1 MTFSEVIQNLAG
13 NIIVNFDEVY
23 TNAEIVNITDAGK
36 LTEKFPAVSVA
47 DEWINLVPTDQRETI
62 YIRRNGDDEVVEELK
77 LGSCVKSYRMRSQ
90 LRIVFFKD
98 HAKNHNEIIAH
109 LMQAVLVTGTK
120 LKSIIRDKW
129 RLQKDESSGDYNFGA
144 TTAYFAIDIYA
155 LWTLQTDTCEEDFCI
170 DIQNPLRKNE
180 VVEIES

>member
-1 MTFSEVIQNLAG
+1 MRYSDIIQLLSNNVL
-13 NIIVNFDEVY
+13 VKFDEVY
-23 TNAEIVNITDAGK
+23 VNAEIVNITDAGK
-36 LTEKFPAVSVA
+36 FIEKFPAVSIA
-47 DEWINLVPTDQRETI
+47 DEWISLVPTDTKETI
-62 YIRRNGDDEVVEELK
+62 YIRRNGDDEVQEELK
-77 LGSCVKSYRMRSQ
+77 LGSCIKSYKMRSQ

-129 RLQKDESSGDYNFGA
+129 KLQKYESSGDYNFSA

-155 LWTLQTDTCEEDFCI
+155 LWTLQNDTCEEDFCI
-170 DIQNPLRKNE
+170 DIQNPLRKC
-180 VVEIES
+180 EIII

>member
-1 MTFSEVIQNLAG
+1 MRYSDIIQLLAN
-13 NIIVNFDEVY
+13 NILVNFDEVY
-23 TNAEIVNITDAGK
+23 VNAEIVMPEK
-36 LTEKFPAVSVA
+36 EKFPAVSVA
-47 DEWINLVPTDQRETI
+47 DEWINLVPTDTKETI
-62 YIRRNGDDEVVEELK
+62 YIRRNGDDEVIEELK

-129 RLQKDESSGDYNFGA
+129 KLQKDESSGDYNFGA

-155 LWTLQTDTCEEDFCI
+155 LWTLQNDTCIEDFCI
-170 DIQNPLRKNE
+170 DIQNPLKK
-180 VVEIES
+180 ESCPVAA